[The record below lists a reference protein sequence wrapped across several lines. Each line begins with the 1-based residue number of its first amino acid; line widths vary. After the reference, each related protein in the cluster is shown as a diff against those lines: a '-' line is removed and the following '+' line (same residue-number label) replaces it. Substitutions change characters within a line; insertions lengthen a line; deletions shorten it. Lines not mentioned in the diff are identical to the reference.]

1 MASGSARRDGAAGMK
16 RVLFAASALAALSPA
31 AVVAQDQPTAEL
43 QALDDALPGTL
54 INDPSRLD
62 WSFYGAEQKT
72 KNVQDP
78 SIPGGGAAVRV
89 EVPRAGARIF
99 DSGANVPIRRGIAV
113 GRDVTVA
120 FYARTVKS
128 EAPGGKGKIGVRFQ
142 QNAAPYAGFG
152 DTVLDIGS
160 EWALYEVT
168 ARSDKALPT
177 GQAVVGLQLAGA
189 KQVIEIGQVIVV
201 EGATSIRTAKRVES
215 AAVADPEL
223 PPQLKDKGKLLNDPA
238 NRDWGFYG
246 AGQTSKATVTNV
258 YGRIGTLIS
267 VANVGAAVYNS
278 GANIALNDE
287 IKQGDVLL
295 VAVLA
300 RTLSAATTDGQGM
313 LSVRVQ
319 QNRAPYSGFLDKPVQ
334 VGPTWRLYQFRT
346 QAPMDIAKGTAQ
358 LALHTGAARQ
368 EIEIGPVYV
377 IREEA
382 VLTSSSN

>member
-1 MASGSARRDGAAGMK
+1 MAAGSARRDGAARMK
-16 RVLFAASALAALSPA
+16 RILIAATALVALVPA
-31 AVVAQDQPTAEL
+31 QAQGSQPTPEL

-54 INDPSRLD
+54 INDPSRMD

-72 KNVQDP
+72 RNVQDA

-89 EVPRAGARIF
+89 EVPRAGANIY

-113 GRDVTVA
+113 GRNVTVA

-201 EGATSIRTAKRVES
+201 EGATSIRTTRRVET
-215 AAVADPEL
+215 AAAPDPEL
-223 PPQLKDKGKLLNDPA
+223 PPQLKDKGRMLNDPT

-246 AGQTSKATVTNV
+246 AGQTTKATVTNV
-258 YGRIGTLIS
+258 YGRVGTLFS
-267 VANVGAAVYNS
+267 VATAGAAPYAS
-278 GANIALNDE
+278 GASVTLNEE
-287 IKQGDVLL
+287 IKEGDVLL

-300 RTLSAATTDGQGM
+300 RTLSAATPDGQGR
-313 LSVRVQ
+313 LSVRIQ
-319 QNRAPYSGFLDKPVQ
+319 KNAAPYDGFLDKPVQ
-334 VGPTWRLYQFRT
+334 VGPNWRLYQFRT
-346 QAPMDIAKGTAQ
+346 QAPMDIAKGVGQ
-358 LALHTGAARQ
+358 LSIQTGAAQQ
-368 EIEIGPVYV
+368 EIEVGPVYV

>member
-1 MASGSARRDGAAGMK
+1 MAAGSARRDGAARMK
-16 RVLFAASALAALSPA
+16 RILIAATALVALVPA
-31 AVVAQDQPTAEL
+31 QAQDSQPTPEL

-54 INDPSRLD
+54 INDPSRMD

-72 KNVQDP
+72 RNVQDA

-89 EVPRAGARIF
+89 EVPRAGANIY

-201 EGATSIRTAKRVES
+201 EGATSIRTTRRVET
-215 AAVADPEL
+215 AAAPDPEL
-223 PPQLKDKGKLLNDPA
+223 PPQLKDKGRMLNDPT

-246 AGQTSKATVTNV
+246 AGQTTKATVTNV
-258 YGRIGTLIS
+258 YGRVGTLFS
-267 VANVGAAVYNS
+267 VATAGAAPYAS
-278 GANIALNDE
+278 GASVTLNEE
-287 IKQGDVLL
+287 IKEGDVLL

-300 RTLSAATTDGQGM
+300 RTLSAATPDGQGR
-313 LSVRVQ
+313 LSVRIQ
-319 QNRAPYSGFLDKPVQ
+319 KNAAPYDGFLDKPVQ
-334 VGPTWRLYQFRT
+334 VGPNWRLYQFRT
-346 QAPMDIAKGTAQ
+346 QAPMDIAKRAGQ
-358 LALHTGAARQ
+358 LSIQTGAAQQ
-368 EIEIGPVYV
+368 EIEVGPIYV

>member
-16 RVLFAASALAALSPA
+16 RALMVAVALTALAPASAQEA
-31 AVVAQDQPTAEL
+31 QPTPEL

-54 INDPSRLD
+54 INDPSRMD

-72 KNVQDP
+72 RNVQDP
-78 SIPGGGAAVRV
+78 ATPGGGAAVRV
-89 EVPRAGARIF
+89 EVPRAGANIY

-152 DTVLDIGS
+152 DTMLDIGS

-189 KQVIEIGQVIVV
+189 KQTIEIGQVIVV
-201 EGATSIRTAKRVES
+201 EGATSIRTVKRVE
-215 AAVADPEL
+215 AAAAPDPEL
-223 PPQLKDKGKLLNDPA
+223 PPQLKDKGKMLNDPA
-238 NRDWGFYG
+238 NRDWGFHG
-246 AGQTSKATVTNV
+246 AGQTTKATVTNV
-258 YGRIGTLIS
+258 YGRVGTLFS
-267 VANVGAAVYNS
+267 VATAGAAPYAS
-278 GANIALNDE
+278 GASITLDEE
-287 IKQGDVLL
+287 IKDGDVLL

-300 RTLSAATTDGQGM
+300 RTLSAGTADGQGL
-313 LSVRVQ
+313 LSVRIQ
-319 QNRAPYSGFLDKPVQ
+319 KNAAPYDGFLDKQIQ
-334 VGPTWRLYQFRT
+334 VGPNWRLYQFRT
-346 QAPMDIAKGTAQ
+346 QAPMDIAKGAAQ
-358 LALHTGAARQ
+358 LAIHTGGARQ
-368 EIEIGPVYV
+368 EIEVGPVYV

-382 VLTSSSN
+382 VLNPSGN

>member
-1 MASGSARRDGAAGMK
+1 MASRSARRDGAAGMK
-16 RVLFAASALAALSPA
+16 RVLIAAAALAALAPV
-31 AVVAQDQPTAEL
+31 AVAAQDQPTAEL

-54 INDPSRLD
+54 INDPSRMD

-72 KNVQDP
+72 KNVQDA

-89 EVPRAGARIF
+89 EVPRAGANIY

-189 KQVIEIGQVIVV
+189 KQVIEIGQVIIV
-201 EGATSIRTAKRVES
+201 EGATSIRTTKRVET
-215 AAVADPEL
+215 AAAPDPEL
-223 PPQLKDKGKLLNDPA
+223 PPQLKDKGRMLNDPA

-246 AGQTSKATVTNV
+246 AGQTTKATVTNV
-258 YGRIGTLIS
+258 YGRVGTLFS
-267 VANVGAAVYNS
+267 VANAGAAPYAS
-278 GANIALNDE
+278 GASVTLNEE
-287 IKQGDVLL
+287 IKEGDVLL

-300 RTLSAATTDGQGM
+300 RTLSAATADGQGM
-313 LSVRVQ
+313 LSVRIQ
-319 QNRAPYSGFLDKPVQ
+319 KNAAPYDGFLDKPVQ
-334 VGPTWRLYQFRT
+334 VGPNWRLYQFRT
-346 QAPMDIAKGTAQ
+346 QAPMDIAKGAGQ
-358 LALHTGAARQ
+358 LSLHTGAARQ
-368 EIEIGPVYV
+368 EIEVGPVYV

-382 VLTSSSN
+382 VLNPSGN

>member
-1 MASGSARRDGAAGMK
+1 MASRTAHRDGAAGMK
-16 RVLFAASALAALSPA
+16 RALIAAVALSALVPASAQES
-31 AVVAQDQPTAEL
+31 QPTPEL

-54 INDPSRLD
+54 INDPSRMD

-89 EVPRAGARIF
+89 EVPRAGANIY

-152 DTVLDIGS
+152 DTVLDVGS

-201 EGATSIRTAKRVES
+201 EGATSIRTVKRVET
-215 AAVADPEL
+215 AAAPDPEL
-223 PPQLKDKGKLLNDPA
+223 PPQLKDKGKMLNDPA
-238 NRDWGFYG
+238 NRDWGFHG
-246 AGQTSKATVTNV
+246 AGQTTKATVTNV
-258 YGRIGTLIS
+258 YGRVGTLFS
-267 VANVGAAVYNS
+267 VATAGAAPYAS
-278 GANIALNDE
+278 GASITLDEE
-287 IKQGDVLL
+287 IKDGDVLL

-300 RTLSAATTDGQGM
+300 RTLSAGTADGQGL
-313 LSVRVQ
+313 LSVRIQKNV
-319 QNRAPYSGFLDKPVQ
+319 APYDGFLDKQIQ
-334 VGPTWRLYQFRT
+334 VGPNWRLYQFRT
-346 QAPMDIAKGTAQ
+346 QASMDIAKGAAQ
-358 LALHTGAARQ
+358 LAIHTGGARQ
-368 EIEIGPVYV
+368 EIEVGPVYV

-382 VLTSSSN
+382 VLNPSGN

>member
-1 MASGSARRDGAAGMK
+1 MAAGSARRDGAARMK
-16 RVLFAASALAALSPA
+16 RILIAATALVALVPA
-31 AVVAQDQPTAEL
+31 QAQDSQPTPEL

-54 INDPSRLD
+54 INDPSRMD

-72 KNVQDP
+72 RNVQDA

-89 EVPRAGARIF
+89 EVPRAGANIY

-201 EGATSIRTAKRVES
+201 EGATSIRTTRRVET
-215 AAVADPEL
+215 AAAPDPEL
-223 PPQLKDKGKLLNDPA
+223 PPQLKDKGRMLNDPT

-246 AGQTSKATVTNV
+246 AGQTTKATVTNV
-258 YGRIGTLIS
+258 YGRVGTLFS
-267 VANVGAAVYNS
+267 VPTAGAAPYAS
-278 GANIALNDE
+278 GASVTLNEE
-287 IKQGDVLL
+287 IKEGDVLL

-300 RTLSAATTDGQGM
+300 RTLSAATPDGQGR
-313 LSVRVQ
+313 LSVRIQ
-319 QNRAPYSGFLDKPVQ
+319 KNAAPYDGFLDKPVQ
-334 VGPTWRLYQFRT
+334 VGPNWRLYQFRT
-346 QAPMDIAKGTAQ
+346 QAPMDIAKGVGQ
-358 LALHTGAARQ
+358 LSIQTGAAQQ
-368 EIEIGPVYV
+368 EIEVGPVYV

>member
-1 MASGSARRDGAAGMK
+1 MAAGSARRDGAARMK
-16 RVLFAASALAALSPA
+16 RILIAATALVALVPA
-31 AVVAQDQPTAEL
+31 QAQDSQPTPEL

-54 INDPSRLD
+54 INDPSRMD

-72 KNVQDP
+72 RNVQDA

-89 EVPRAGARIF
+89 EVPRAGANIY

-201 EGATSIRTAKRVES
+201 EGATSIRTTRRVET
-215 AAVADPEL
+215 AAAPDPEL
-223 PPQLKDKGKLLNDPA
+223 PPQLKDKGRMLNDPT

-246 AGQTSKATVTNV
+246 AGQTTKATVTNV
-258 YGRIGTLIS
+258 YGRVGTLFS
-267 VANVGAAVYNS
+267 VATAGAAPYAS
-278 GANIALNDE
+278 GASVTLNEE
-287 IKQGDVLL
+287 IKEGDVLL

-300 RTLSAATTDGQGM
+300 RTLSAATPDGQGR
-313 LSVRVQ
+313 LSVRIQ
-319 QNRAPYSGFLDKPVQ
+319 KNAAPYDGFLDKPVQ
-334 VGPTWRLYQFRT
+334 VGPNWRLYQFRT
-346 QAPMDIAKGTAQ
+346 QAPMDIAKGAGQLSIQTA
-358 LALHTGAARQ
+358 AAQQ

>member
-1 MASGSARRDGAAGMK
+1 MASRSARRDGAARMK
-16 RVLFAASALAALSPA
+16 CALFAAVALAALAPA
-31 AVVAQDQPTAEL
+31 HAQESQPTPEL

-54 INDPSRLD
+54 INDPSRMD

-89 EVPRAGARIF
+89 EVPRAGANIY

-152 DTVLDIGS
+152 DTMLDIGS

-168 ARSDKALPT
+168 AKSDKAIPT

-189 KQVIEIGQVIVV
+189 KQTIEIGQVIVV
-201 EGATSIRTAKRVES
+201 DGATSIRTTKRVET
-215 AAVADPEL
+215 AAAPDPEL
-223 PPQLKDKGKLLNDPA
+223 PPQLKDKGKMLNDPA
-238 NRDWGFYG
+238 NRDWGFHG
-246 AGQTSKATVTNV
+246 AGQTTKATVTNV
-258 YGRIGTLIS
+258 YGRVGTLFS
-267 VANVGAAVYNS
+267 VATAGAAPYAS
-278 GANIALNDE
+278 GASIALDE
-287 IKQGDVLL
+287 DIKDGDVLL

-300 RTLSAATTDGQGM
+300 RTLSAGTADGQGL
-313 LSVRVQ
+313 LSVRIQ
-319 QNRAPYSGFLDKPVQ
+319 KNTAPYDGFLDKQVQ
-334 VGPTWRLYQFRT
+334 VGPNWRLYQFRT
-346 QAPMDIAKGTAQ
+346 QASMDIAKGAAQ
-358 LALHTGAARQ
+358 LAIHTGGARQ
-368 EIEIGPVYV
+368 EVEVGPVYV

>member
-1 MASGSARRDGAAGMK
+1 MAAGSARRDGAAGMK
-16 RVLFAASALAALSPA
+16 RALIAAMALTVLVPA
-31 AVVAQDQPTAEL
+31 NAQDSQPTPEL

-54 INDPSRLD
+54 INDPSRID

-72 KNVQDP
+72 RNVQDP

-89 EVPRAGARIF
+89 EVPRAGANIY

-128 EAPGGKGKIGVRFQ
+128 EAPGGKGRIGVRFQ

-201 EGATSIRTAKRVES
+201 EGATSIRTTKRVET
-215 AAVADPEL
+215 AAAPDPEL
-223 PPQLKDKGKLLNDPA
+223 PPQLKDKGRMLNDPA

-246 AGQTSKATVTNV
+246 AGQTTKATVTNV
-258 YGRIGTLIS
+258 YGRVGTLFS
-267 VANVGAAVYNS
+267 VANAGAAPYAS
-278 GANIALNDE
+278 GASVALNEE
-287 IKQGDVLL
+287 IKEGDVLL

-300 RTLSAATTDGQGM
+300 RTLSAATPDGQGM
-313 LSVRVQ
+313 LSVRIQKNV
-319 QNRAPYSGFLDKPVQ
+319 APYDGFLDKPVQ
-334 VGPTWRLYQFRT
+334 VGPNWRLYQFRT
-346 QAPMDIAKGTAQ
+346 QAPMDIAKGGGQ
-358 LALHTGAARQ
+358 LSIHTGAAQQ

>member
-1 MASGSARRDGAAGMK
+1 MAAGSARRDGAAGMK
-16 RVLFAASALAALSPA
+16 RALIAAMALTALVPA
-31 AVVAQDQPTAEL
+31 NAQDSQPTPEL

-54 INDPSRLD
+54 INDPSRMD

-72 KNVQDP
+72 RNVQDP

-89 EVPRAGARIF
+89 EVPRAGANIY

-201 EGATSIRTAKRVES
+201 EGATSIRTTKRVET
-215 AAVADPEL
+215 AAAPDPEL
-223 PPQLKDKGKLLNDPA
+223 PPQLKDKGRMLNDPA

-246 AGQTSKATVTNV
+246 AAQTSKATVTNV
-258 YGRIGTLIS
+258 YGRVGTLFS
-267 VANVGAAVYNS
+267 VANAGAAPYAS
-278 GANIALNDE
+278 GASVALNEE
-287 IKQGDVLL
+287 IKEGDVLL

-300 RTLSAATTDGQGM
+300 RTLSAATPDGQGM
-313 LSVRVQ
+313 LSVRIQKNV
-319 QNRAPYSGFLDKPVQ
+319 APYDGFLDKPVQ
-334 VGPTWRLYQFRT
+334 VGPNWRLYQFRT
-346 QAPMDIAKGTAQ
+346 QAPMDIAKGGGQ
-358 LALHTGAARQ
+358 LSIHTGAAQQ

>member
-1 MASGSARRDGAAGMK
+1 MASGTSRRDGAAGMK
-16 RVLFAASALAALSPA
+16 RVLIAAAALAALAPA
-31 AVVAQDQPTAEL
+31 AVMAQDQPTAEL

-54 INDPSRLD
+54 INDPSRMD
-62 WSFYGAEQKT
+62 WAFYGAEQKT

-78 SIPGGGAAVRV
+78 AIPGGGAAVRV
-89 EVPRAGARIF
+89 EVSRAGANIY

-152 DTVLDIGS
+152 DTTLDIGS

-189 KQVIEIGQVIVV
+189 KQTIEIGQVIVV
-201 EGATSIRTAKRVES
+201 EGATSIRTVKRVET
-215 AAVADPEL
+215 AAAPDPEL
-223 PPQLKDKGKLLNDPA
+223 PPQLKDKGKMLNDPA

-246 AGQTSKATVTNV
+246 AGQTTKATVTNV
-258 YGRIGTLIS
+258 YGRVGTLFS
-267 VANVGAAVYNS
+267 VANAGAAPYAS
-278 GANIALNDE
+278 GASVTLNEE
-287 IKQGDVLL
+287 IKEGDVLL

-300 RTLSAATTDGQGM
+300 RTLSAATPDGQGM
-313 LSVRVQ
+313 LSVRIQ
-319 QNRAPYSGFLDKPVQ
+319 KNAAPYDGFLDKPVQ
-334 VGPTWRLYQFRT
+334 VGPNWRLYQFRT
-346 QAPMDIAKGTAQ
+346 QAPMDIAKGAAQ
-358 LALHTGAARQ
+358 LAIHTGGARQ
-368 EIEIGPVYV
+368 EIEVGPVYV

-382 VLTSSSN
+382 VLNPSGN

>member
-1 MASGSARRDGAAGMK
+1 MASGTSRRDGAARMK
-16 RVLFAASALAALSPA
+16 RALFAAVALASLAPA
-31 AVVAQDQPTAEL
+31 HAQESQPTPEL

-54 INDPSRLD
+54 INDPSRMD

-89 EVPRAGARIF
+89 EVPRAGANIY

-160 EWALYEVT
+160 EWALYEVA

-177 GQAVVGLQLAGA
+177 GQTVVGLQLAGA
-189 KQVIEIGQVIVV
+189 RQTIEIGQVIVV
-201 EGATSIRTAKRVES
+201 DGATSIRTTKRVET
-215 AAVADPEL
+215 AAAPDPEL
-223 PPQLKDKGKLLNDPA
+223 PPQLKDKGRMLNDPA
-238 NRDWGFYG
+238 NRDWGFHG
-246 AGQTSKATVTNV
+246 AGQTTKATVTNV
-258 YGRIGTLIS
+258 YGRVGTLFS
-267 VANVGAAVYNS
+267 VATAGAASYAS
-278 GANIALNDE
+278 GASIPLNEE
-287 IKQGDVLL
+287 IKDGDVLL

-300 RTLSAATTDGQGM
+300 RTLSAATADGQG
-313 LSVRVQ
+313 LLTVRIQ
-319 QNRAPYSGFLDKPVQ
+319 KNAAPYDGFLDKQVQ
-334 VGPTWRLYQFRT
+334 VGPNWRLYQFRT
-346 QAPMDIAKGTAQ
+346 QAGLDIAKGAAQ
-358 LALHTGAARQ
+358 LSIHTGGARQ
-368 EIEIGPVYV
+368 EIEIGSVYV

>member
-16 RVLFAASALAALSPA
+16 RVLIAAAALAALAPA
-31 AVVAQDQPTAEL
+31 AGAAQDQPTAEL

-54 INDPSRLD
+54 INDPSRMD
-62 WSFYGAEQKT
+62 WAFYGAEQKT

-89 EVPRAGARIF
+89 EVPRAGANIY

-201 EGATSIRTAKRVES
+201 EGATSIRTTKRVET
-215 AAVADPEL
+215 AAVPDPEL

-238 NRDWGFYG
+238 NRDWGFHG
-246 AGQTSKATVTNV
+246 AGQTTKATVTNV
-258 YGRIGTLIS
+258 YGRVGTLFS
-267 VANVGAAVYNS
+267 VANAGAAPYAS
-278 GANIALNDE
+278 GASVTLNEE
-287 IKQGDVLL
+287 IKEGDVLL

-313 LSVRVQ
+313 LSVRIQ
-319 QNRAPYSGFLDKPVQ
+319 KNAAPYDGFLDKPVQ
-334 VGPTWRLYQFRT
+334 VGPNWRLYQFRT

-358 LALHTGAARQ
+358 LAIHTGAARQ
-368 EIEIGPVYV
+368 EIEVGSVYV
-377 IREEA
+377 VREEA
-382 VLTSSSN
+382 VLNPSGN

>member
-1 MASGSARRDGAAGMK
+1 MASGSARRDRAAGMK
-16 RVLFAASALAALSPA
+16 RVLIAAAALAALAPA
-31 AVVAQDQPTAEL
+31 AGAAQDQPTAEL

-54 INDPSRLD
+54 INDPSRMD
-62 WSFYGAEQKT
+62 WAFYGAEQKT

-89 EVPRAGARIF
+89 EVPRAGANIY
-99 DSGANVPIRRGIAV
+99 DSGANVPIRRSIAV

-152 DTVLDIGS
+152 DTVLDVGS

-168 ARSDKALPT
+168 ARSDKALPM

-189 KQVIEIGQVIVV
+189 KQVIEIGQVIIV
-201 EGATSIRTAKRVES
+201 EGATSIRTTKRVET
-215 AAVADPEL
+215 AAAPDPEL
-223 PPQLKDKGKLLNDPA
+223 PPQLKDKGKMLNDPA
-238 NRDWGFYG
+238 NRDWGFHG
-246 AGQTSKATVTNV
+246 AGQTTKATVTNV
-258 YGRIGTLIS
+258 YGRVGTLFSI
-267 VANVGAAVYNS
+267 AAAGTAPYVS
-278 GANIALNDE
+278 GASITLDEE
-287 IKQGDVLL
+287 IKDGDVLL

-300 RTLSAATTDGQGM
+300 RTLSAGTTDGQGL
-313 LSVRVQ
+313 LSVRIQ
-319 QNRAPYSGFLDKPVQ
+319 KNSAPYDGFLDKQVK

-346 QAPMDIAKGTAQ
+346 QAGMDIAKGAAQ
-358 LALHTGAARQ
+358 LAIHTGAAQQ
-368 EIEIGPVYV
+368 EIEVGPVYV

>member
-1 MASGSARRDGAAGMK
+1 MAAGSARRDGAARMK
-16 RVLFAASALAALSPA
+16 RILIAATALVALVPA
-31 AVVAQDQPTAEL
+31 QAQDSQPTPEL

-54 INDPSRLD
+54 INDPSRMD

-72 KNVQDP
+72 RNVQDA

-89 EVPRAGARIF
+89 EVPRAGANIY

-113 GRDVTVA
+113 GRNVTVA

-201 EGATSIRTAKRVES
+201 EGATSIRTTRRVET
-215 AAVADPEL
+215 AAAPDPEL
-223 PPQLKDKGKLLNDPA
+223 PPQLKDKGRMLNDPT

-246 AGQTSKATVTNV
+246 AGQTTKATVTNV
-258 YGRIGTLIS
+258 YGRVGTLFS
-267 VANVGAAVYNS
+267 VATAGAAPYAS
-278 GANIALNDE
+278 GASVTLNEE
-287 IKQGDVLL
+287 IKEGDVLL

-300 RTLSAATTDGQGM
+300 RTLSAATPDGQGM
-313 LSVRVQ
+313 LSVRIQ
-319 QNRAPYSGFLDKPVQ
+319 KNAAPYDGFLDKPVQ
-334 VGPTWRLYQFRT
+334 VGPNWRLYQFRT
-346 QAPMDIAKGTAQ
+346 QAPMDIAKGAGQLSIQTA
-358 LALHTGAARQ
+358 AAQQ